1 VADPQMYVKVAANI
15 DQLKAA
21 MTEARAE
28 IHKVGDETKGFA
40 DQFAS
45 RFEHLG
51 ERVAEAFALRE
62 IAHFVEDLFSAAH
75 ALEVLSLQ
83 TGIDVEELQRLGA
96 ATEEYGLDS
105 EKLGTLIFQLSRR
118 IAGDDQ
124 SAAAAL
130 HMMGLTLDEVKGLNG
145 EELFLTIARGLNTL
159 HGNAVDLAA
168 TDLFGGRAGKS
179 VIAFSKD
186 VDGAMAAVK
195 GSVSIASQQSVKDLA
210 DMDVQITRTSTS
222 LKHWAIEVVGH
233 SAQELNVLTDAQ
245 KAGASALAIYWATV
259 KDATAQLTGMGSGTE
274 NMTRLLLDHNF
285 VAKEGASVTRDGT
298 QAHHEATVALD
309 ARAQAEK
316 FMTAVILD
324 NAKPILEW
332 QRQDL
337 DQLREMGALTARNA
351 EAIGVNAAQL
361 KLYEEGVKAST
372 EATKQWNA
380 IIAQMDKETFTL
392 AMEHEKQWRKEQQ
405 DRLKLTNDAVL
416 AEFDAQKKLNAEWGL
431 NAAGAIQT
439 QSSALDVLTQKLS
452 ELHASQLVGI
462 SQEKQEQVLMDAYT
476 QALYDEAVAQDAAT
490 AAAQKMPA
498 ATAAADA
505 GVRQFMNTLV
515 LGIDNL
521 DQLNVALD
529 AFYDQF
535 VGNNGSVGTPGG
547 GNVGTPGAQGMP
559 RVRGAAHRAEGGPVS
574 AGAPY
579 IVGEVGPELFVPSTA
594 GTIVPNGG
602 AGGGIVNHITV
613 NVTQPLGTPREIA
626 RVVGDAI
633 ISNMKHQGLRLPYF
647 QG

>member
-1 VADPQMYVKVAANI
+1 V
-15 DQLKAA
+15 
-21 MTEARAE
+21 
-28 IHKVGDETKGFA
+28 
-40 DQFAS
+40 
-45 RFEHLG
+45 
-51 ERVAEAFALRE
+51 
-62 IAHFVEDLFSAAH
+62 
-75 ALEVLSLQ
+75 
-83 TGIDVEELQRLGA
+83 
-96 ATEEYGLDS
+96 
-105 EKLGTLIFQLSRR
+105 
-118 IAGDDQ
+118 
-124 SAAAAL
+124 
-130 HMMGLTLDEVKGLNG
+130 
-145 EELFLTIARGLNTL
+145 
-159 HGNAVDLAA
+159 
-168 TDLFGGRAGKS
+168 
-179 VIAFSKD
+179 
-186 VDGAMAAVK
+186 
-195 GSVSIASQQSVKDLA
+195 VSIASQQSVKDLA

-285 VAKEGASVTRDGT
+285 VAKEAASVTRDGT

-372 EATKQWNA
+372 EATKQWDA

-505 GVRQFMNTLV
+505 GVKQFMNTLV

-559 RVRGAAHRAEGGPVS
+559 RVRGAAQFRADGGPVS
-574 AGAPY
+574 VGTPY

-594 GTIVPNGG
+594 GTIVPNGAG
-602 AGGGIVNHITV
+602 AGGIVNHITV
-613 NVTQPLGTPREIA
+613 NVTHPLGTPREIA

-633 ISNMKHQGLRLPYF
+633 ISNMKHQGLRLPMSH
-647 QG
+647 G